1 MEKVKNPKFKYQKRP
16 QSVKVLL
23 HFQKDD
29 DIRLENPSLL
39 SKKEWNKKFNLEKLY
54 QYFSQR
60 VNVNFHITDHKF
72 EHLILPKKILDLKNK
87 KFNYKT
93 ESKEIYDKNLFDVK
107 HRISHNELTPKRKKK
122 KVYLNEENINFKTS
136 WNKNSILENYEKKE
150 LENKQLKF
158 SQLNSRNYF
167 NTHLSLKTKHKNL
180 ITSFKE
186 DERLLNKIKQD
197 TEIEREKIEEKVI
210 KNNPGIN
217 KYPEKINAM
226 VYKEMKDIYKQKL
239 KHLKDKNKNDNIITK
254 TNDNHY
260 SDKELTNKVYYID
273 SFLNNNND
281 KIYNFNYEIEYLE
294 PLMTKK
300 KEIKKLENEEKM
312 NLKKKEEKEKKLKEL
327 TKYAKTKLNQLN
339 LEDEE
344 DNKSPLI
351 YSKYPITNG
360 ILKRIKENPH
370 FYHPVYDPKKNIEE
384 IEKENKEINEKNLF
398 LNAYN
403 NIASSYVNNLEK
415 EKKIYN
421 EKYTEEF
428 KHIGAYTLFINEK
441 KKEFHAWSCCMNEDR
456 NSKGCV
462 KKKIKNFRWNYY

>member
-39 SKKEWNKKFNLEKLY
+39 SKKEWNKKFNLEKLH

-60 VNVNFHITDHKF
+60 VNLNFHITDHKF
-72 EHLILPKKILDLKNK
+72 EHLILPKNILDLKNK
-87 KFNYKT
+87 KLNYIT
-93 ESKEIYDKNLFDVK
+93 ESKEIYDKQLFDIK

-122 KVYLNEENINFKTS
+122 KVDLNEDNIHFKTN
-136 WNKNSILENYEKKE
+136 WNKNSILEKNEKKD
-150 LENKQLKF
+150 LENKQLKL
-158 SQLNSRNYF
+158 SKLNSRNYF
-167 NTHLSLKTKHKNL
+167 KTNISLKTKHKNL

-186 DERLLNKIKQD
+186 DEMLLNKIKHD

-239 KHLKDKNKNDNIITK
+239 KQLKDKNKNDNIITK

-281 KIYNFNYEIEYLE
+281 KTYNFNYEIEYLE

-300 KEIKKLENEEKM
+300 KK
-312 NLKKKEEKEKKLKEL
+312 
-327 TKYAKTKLNQLN
+327 
-339 LEDEE
+339 
-344 DNKSPLI
+344 
-351 YSKYPITNG
+351 
-360 ILKRIKENPH
+360 
-370 FYHPVYDPKKNIEE
+370 
-384 IEKENKEINEKNLF
+384 
-398 LNAYN
+398 
-403 NIASSYVNNLEK
+403 
-415 EKKIYN
+415 
-421 EKYTEEF
+421 
-428 KHIGAYTLFINEK
+428 
-441 KKEFHAWSCCMNEDR
+441 
-456 NSKGCV
+456 
-462 KKKIKNFRWNYY
+462 

>member
-39 SKKEWNKKFNLEKLY
+39 SKKEWNKKFNLEKLH

-60 VNVNFHITDHKF
+60 VNLNFHITDHKF
-72 EHLILPKKILDLKNK
+72 EHLILPKNILDLKNK
-87 KFNYKT
+87 KLNYIT
-93 ESKEIYDKNLFDVK
+93 ESKEIYDKQLFDIK

-122 KVYLNEENINFKTS
+122 KVDLNEDNIHFKTN
-136 WNKNSILENYEKKE
+136 WNKNSILEKNEKKD
-150 LENKQLKF
+150 LENKQLKL
-158 SQLNSRNYF
+158 SKLNSRNYF
-167 NTHLSLKTKHKNL
+167 KTNISLKTKHKNL

-186 DERLLNKIKQD
+186 DEMLLNKIKHD

-239 KHLKDKNKNDNIITK
+239 KELKEKNEYINITK
-254 TNDNHY
+254 TNENHY

-281 KIYNFNYEIEYLE
+281 KTYNFNYEIEYLE

-300 KEIKKLENEEKM
+300 KEIKKLVNEEKM
-312 NLKKKEEKEKKLKEL
+312 KLKKKEEKEKKLKEL

-351 YSKYPITNG
+351 NSKYPITNG
-360 ILKRIKENPH
+360 MLEKIKENPH
-370 FYHPVYDPKKNIEE
+370 FYHPVYEPKKNIEE

-403 NIASSYVNNLEK
+403 NIASSYVNNLQK

-428 KHIGAYTLFINEK
+428 KHTGAYTLFINEN
-441 KKEFHAWSCCMNEDR
+441 KKEYHAWSCCMNEDR

>member
-167 NTHLSLKTKHKNL
+167 KTHLSLKTKHKNL
-180 ITSFKE
+180 ITTFKE

-239 KHLKDKNKNDNIITK
+239 KQLKDKNKNDNIITK

-300 KEIKKLENEEKM
+300 KEIKKLVNEEKM
-312 NLKKKEEKEKKLKEL
+312 KLKKKKKK
-327 TKYAKTKLNQLN
+327 
-339 LEDEE
+339 
-344 DNKSPLI
+344 
-351 YSKYPITNG
+351 
-360 ILKRIKENPH
+360 
-370 FYHPVYDPKKNIEE
+370 KKN
-384 IEKENKEINEKNLF
+384 
-398 LNAYN
+398 
-403 NIASSYVNNLEK
+403 
-415 EKKIYN
+415 
-421 EKYTEEF
+421 
-428 KHIGAYTLFINEK
+428 
-441 KKEFHAWSCCMNEDR
+441 
-456 NSKGCV
+456 
-462 KKKIKNFRWNYY
+462 